1 MGLHVP
7 LELVVQL
14 KGGVASFMGAL
25 EGFQSGAVDFLVPL
39 QVPLGRESRT
49 APWFSARERSRASV
63 YDHVP
68 IQLALLFEHLAAALP
83 CALKPAE
90 RDFFKALFATSVGEV
105 APAPVCDWLG

>member
-1 MGLHVP
+1 MLDRALGPGRDDAGLAIQALVPGEP

-14 KGGVASFMGAL
+14 ESGVASFMGAL

-68 IQLALLFEHLAAALP
+68 IQLALLSNTLP
-83 CALKPAE
+83 QP
-90 RDFFKALFATSVGEV
+90 SHVH
-105 APAPVCDWLG
+105 